1 MCVCVCVYVYYVR
14 GMQVTEFF
22 GTSQLYAEDQCRMLE
37 KYLIGTVSISESETL
52 R

>member
-1 MCVCVCVYVYYVR
+1 MYVYYVR
-14 GMQVTEFF
+14 GMQVTDFLELRR
-22 GTSQLYAEDQCRMLE
+22 SVSEDQYRMLE